1 MVSTL
6 AVKDENIY
14 QNTTKPQPYMRRR
27 QCTSLWQEAKSCLI
41 GELCLHYI
49 VHFGYVTI
57 YISHFQH
64 KQCVS
69 HWKDITFVKFTPL
82 PPPSQIFSSTGEL
95 STKRICY
102 YWVSLLQT
110 LYMFHV
116 HPYNIC
122 GEASSHLM
130 ARNWVSKSFLMPG
143 LCFHHLVHF
152 ACVLIYI
159 FGFHHKKVA
168 GHWRFAFVKFNSQ
181 MFSSI
186 DKSSKAKMHLLLL
199 SWVASKTANFCCQQ
213 WAGAYF
219 SGKKQFQK
227 AA

>member
-1 MVSTL
+1 MVSTLL

-27 QCTSLWQEAKSCLI
+27 QCTSLWREAKSCLI

-49 VHFGYVTI
+49 VHFGYVPI

-82 PPPSQIFSSTGEL
+82 PPSQIFSSTGEL

-110 LYMFHV
+110 LYTFHV

-130 ARNWVSKSFLMPG
+130 ARNWVSKSFLMPELFPSFSAFC
-143 LCFHHLVHF
+143 LCSY
-152 ACVLIYI
+152 IYFWLSPQGCWSLKI
-159 FGFHHKKVA
+159 CFCKV
-168 GHWRFAFVKFNSQ
+168 Q
-181 MFSSI
+181 
-186 DKSSKAKMHLLLL
+186 L
-199 SWVASKTANFCCQQ
+199 SDVQ
-213 WAGAYF
+213 
-219 SGKKQFQK
+219 
-227 AA
+227 